1 MKVILSR
8 KGFDSQNGKTPST
21 IMPNGDLISMPIPS
35 GDKDRYQ
42 DLIYQGHDYLDILS
56 DLKPSMKYGHCHV
69 DPDLSPKT
77 RKNRPGHWTPAF
89 GQINQS
95 QIYLSETVRVEP
107 GDLFLFFGSFHR
119 VKEEN
124 GHYRYVRH
132 SGDFYQD
139 NAIHAIFGY
148 LQFGKIVTDP
158 EEAKKLFWHPHAC
171 EDRIHNPTNAIYL
184 PAERLSFR
192 PDLPGC
198 GLFKYDERRV
208 LTLEGHPKATWKT
221 NGVYMPDSVIGKR
234 KNSSKGPGV
243 FYCGIWQ
250 ELALKETPEAERW
263 AVSLF

>member
-1 MKVILSR
+1 MKIILSR
-8 KGFDSQNGKTPST
+8 KGFDSQNGKTPSP

-42 DLIYQGHDYLDILS
+42 DLVYQGHDYLDILS

-139 NAIHAIFGY
+139 NDIHAIFGY
-148 LQFGKIVTDP
+148 LQVGKIVTDP
-158 EEAKKLFWHPHAC
+158 EEAKKLFLAPSRVRRS
-171 EDRIHNPTNAIYL
+171 DQQ
-184 PAERLSFR
+184 S
-192 PDLPGC
+192 
-198 GLFKYDERRV
+198 DERD
-208 LTLEGHPKATWKT
+208 L
-221 NGVYMPDSVIGKR
+221 
-234 KNSSKGPGV
+234 SSGGAPFVPPRPPGMWTV
-243 FYCGIWQ
+243 QIRR
-250 ELALKETPEAERW
+250 ETGFDA
-263 AVSLF
+263 